1 MHSNTINRTKTCSP
15 MRSAALASALA
26 GMLAAVTL
34 GGCSNSNRASAPSS
48 SSQSGSTPDAG
59 RASLGRAAYFVA
71 FEEGRYREAYSEA
84 SSAAGRYGPGLAKEQ
99 AMLIAGLSAQALN
112 RGTEAEQQLEPLLSS
127 TDPMI
132 SGRANAGMGLIAQ
145 GRGRHNEAINYL
157 LAAGDALTG
166 DDAARSLLY
175 AGDSY
180 RAMGQLGAAT
190 DVYAKAQTKVES
202 DSNLRAQL
210 AQRVRGGY
218 IPQGGVGGNGTAIV
232 SVPERRSSGI
242 AGGSS
247 SGVIGRQ
254 TPTGNG
260 VPTGGSYTVQLGA
273 FSSLTTARQEAAKIG
288 GIPPRIVSTVDRNGR
303 TLYAVRVGVFGNQ
316 QMAEQVRAKMGGRG
330 VVMRSE

>member
-1 MHSNTINRTKTCSP
+1 

-34 GGCSNSNRASAPSS
+34 GGCSNSNRASTPASS
-48 SSQSGSTPDAG
+48 SSNGNASDAG

-112 RGTEAEQQLEPLLSS
+112 RGTEAEQQLEPLLAS

-210 AQRVRGGY
+210 AQRIRGGY
-218 IPQGGVGGNGTAIV
+218 IPQGGNGTAIV

-254 TPTGNG
+254 TPTGTG

-273 FSSLTTARQEAAKIG
+273 FSSLATARQEAAKIG

-303 TLYAVRVGVFGNQ
+303 TLYAVRVGVFGSQ